1 MLSMFPTF
9 LNHRF
14 QRFSAT
20 EGLPQRPRARHVA
33 LRTVAR
39 FTLTSLTHVVAACAV
54 AVVAGAASSAF
65 AQGAPNGATSAVA
78 GNARVGAWA
87 TAPQAVAQHP
97 AAPSFNRAPAAGG
110 RTVRQIIFPTLSGNE
125 ARVRFSNTFG
135 TQPLVIERAT
145 LAVSARG
152 AGIDAASLRRLTF
165 GGQPVARIA
174 PGASLE
180 SDPVPFAVR
189 AGTPLAISLFTRES
203 KTPTTWHKIAQ
214 QTAFLSGA
222 GDFVDD
228 AQASA
233 FPTRFTNTLWL
244 AGLSVTPDMP
254 SHAIVAIG
262 DSITDGMRS
271 TLGAN
276 RRWPDG
282 LARRLAAAGRRDVA
296 VLNLGISGNRL
307 LHDSACYGER
317 LVARFHRDALEQ
329 PGVKTVVVQI
339 GINDINFGYVPP
351 HAGLDCDVPHVIVT
365 APEMIAGY
373 QSLIAAAHAR
383 NVRILGTTIPPGK
396 LPPERE
402 VVREAV
408 NRWVRS
414 SVGNGGFD
422 GVIDFD
428 AALRDPSQPTRML
441 PRLDSGDGTHPS
453 DAGYAA
459 MAEAVPLPLVLGT
472 GK

>member
-1 MLSMFPTF
+1 MRRTL
-9 LNHRF
+9 
-14 QRFSAT
+14 
-20 EGLPQRPRARHVA
+20 RASCASRA
-33 LRTVAR
+33 LRALR
-39 FTLTSLTHVVAACAV
+39 ATLSGACFALAIMGV
-54 AVVAGAASSAF
+54 PSSVL
-65 AQGAPNGATSAVA
+65 AQ
-78 GNARVGAWA
+78 NARVGAWA

-110 RTVRQIIFPTLSGNE
+110 RTVRQIVYPTLSGNDV
-125 ARVRFSNTFG
+125 RVRFSNAYG
-135 TQPLVIERAT
+135 TQPLMIERAS
-145 LAVSARG
+145 LAISSRG
-152 AGIDAASLRRLTF
+152 AAINADSVRLLTF
-165 GGQPVARIA
+165 GGQPTAKIA

-180 SDPVPFAVR
+180 SDPLPFAVR
-189 AGTPLAISLFTRES
+189 AGTPLAVSLFTRES
-203 KTPTTWHKIAQ
+203 QPPTTWHKIAQ
-214 QTAFLSGA
+214 QTAFLSGT
-222 GDFVDD
+222 GDFVDT
-228 AQASA
+228 AQASV

-244 AGLSVTPDMP
+244 AGLSVVPDTPAY
-254 SHAIVAIG
+254 AIVAIG

-271 TLGAN
+271 TLNAN

-282 LARRLAAAGRRDVA
+282 LARRLESAGRRDVA

-317 LVARFHRDALEQ
+317 LVARFRRDALEQ
-329 PGVKTVVVQI
+329 PGVRTVIVQI

-351 HAGLDCDVPHVIVT
+351 HGGLDCDVPHVIVT

-373 QSLIAAAHAR
+373 QALIAAARAR

-402 VVREAV
+402 AVREAV
-408 NRWVRS
+408 NQWVRT
-414 SVGNGGFD
+414 GGAFD

-428 AALRDPSQPTRML
+428 AALRDPAQPTRML

-459 MAEAVPLPLVLGT
+459 MADAVSLPLVLG
-472 GK
+472 GVR

>member
-1 MLSMFPTF
+1 MPPTLLNYRFP
-9 LNHRF
+9 
-14 QRFSAT
+14 AA
-20 EGLPQRPRARHVA
+20 EGLPRMHRA
-33 LRTVAR
+33 LRVVSSR
-39 FTLTSLTHVVAACAV
+39 TLKVAAAAIVTAAV
-54 AVVAGAASSAF
+54 GVASPAF
-65 AQGAPNGATSAVA
+65 AQSATGTATPSSVREARRVPDAPNPHS
-78 GNARVGAWA
+78 ARVGAWA

-97 AAPSFNRAPAAGG
+97 AAPSFNRAPAVGG
-110 RTVRQIIFPTLSGNE
+110 RTVRQIVFPTLSGNE
-125 ARVRFSNTFG
+125 VRVRFSNAYG
-135 TQPLVIERAT
+135 TQPLVIDRAS
-145 LAVSARG
+145 LAVSVRG
-152 AGIDAASLRRLTF
+152 AAIDAASLRELTF
-165 GGQPVARIA
+165 GTQPTARIA
-174 PGASLE
+174 PGASME
-180 SDPVPFAVR
+180 SDPLPFAVR

-222 GDFVDD
+222 GDFVGD
-228 AQASA
+228 AQAAS
-233 FPTRFTNTLWL
+233 FPSRFTNTLWL
-244 AGLSVTPDMP
+244 AGLSVVPDAP
-254 SHAIVAIG
+254 SQAIVAIG

-271 TLGAN
+271 TLNAN

-282 LARRLAAAGRRDVA
+282 LARRLESAGRRDVA

-307 LHDSACYGER
+307 LNDSACYGER
-317 LVARFHRDALEQ
+317 LVSRFRRDALEQ

-373 QSLIAAAHAR
+373 QSLIAAARAH
-383 NVRILGTTIPPGK
+383 NVRIIGTTIPPGK

-402 VVREAV
+402 AVRDAV
-408 NRWVRS
+408 NQWVRTA
-414 SVGNGGFD
+414 GAFD
-422 GVIDFD
+422 GVVDFD
-428 AALRDPSQPTRML
+428 AALRDPSQPSRML

-459 MAEAVPLPLVLGT
+459 MADAVSLPLVLGT

>member
-1 MLSMFPTF
+1 MLAYAVFMLPTLSTF
-9 LNHRF
+9 KNFWLPAAEGSSRV
-14 QRFSAT
+14 QRA
-20 EGLPQRPRARHVA
+20 LRVA
-33 LRTVAR
+33 LTVFAA
-39 FTLTSLTHVVAACAV
+39 TL
-54 AVVAGAASSAF
+54 AGVSSTAF
-65 AQGAPNGATSAVA
+65 AQGQGASNVQS
-78 GNARVGAWA
+78 ARVGAWA

-110 RTVRQIIFPTLSGNE
+110 RTVRQIVYPTLSGNDV
-125 ARVRFSNTFG
+125 RVRFSNAYG
-135 TQPLVIERAT
+135 TQPLIIERAS
-145 LAVSARG
+145 LAVSTRG
-152 AGIDAASLRRLTF
+152 ASIDAGTVRGLTF
-165 GGQPVARIA
+165 GGQPAARIA

-180 SDPVPFAVR
+180 SDPLPFAVR
-189 AGTPLAISLFTRES
+189 AGTPLAVSLFTQESS

-222 GDFVDD
+222 GDFVDN
-228 AQASA
+228 AQAAS

-244 AGLSVTPDMP
+244 AGLSVVPDAP

-271 TLGAN
+271 TLNAN

-282 LARRLAAAGRRDVA
+282 LVRRLDAAGRRDIA

-317 LVARFHRDALEQ
+317 LVARFRRDALEQ

-351 HAGLDCDVPHVIVT
+351 HGGLDCDVPHVIVT

-383 NVRILGTTIPPGK
+383 NVRIVGTTIPPGK

-402 VVREAV
+402 AVREAV
-408 NRWVRS
+408 NQWVRT
-414 SVGNGGFD
+414 GGAFD

-459 MAEAVPLPLVLGT
+459 MADAVSLPLILGSDAKT
-472 GK
+472 QPSGATR

>member
-1 MLSMFPTF
+1 M
-9 LNHRF
+9 HR
-14 QRFSAT
+14 T
-20 EGLPQRPRARHVA
+20 
-33 LRTVAR
+33 LRLVLRLVLCCTVN
-39 FTLTSLTHVVAACAV
+39 VAAVLAAATAAPPV
-54 AVVAGAASSAF
+54 AAQTLSNAPGGVSAPHPSSTA
-65 AQGAPNGATSAVA
+65 
-78 GNARVGAWA
+78 NARVGAWA

-97 AAPSFNRAPAAGG
+97 GAPSFNRAPAVGG
-110 RTVRQIIFPTLSGNE
+110 RTVRQIVFPTLSGNE
-125 ARVRFSNTFG
+125 VRVRFSNAYG
-135 TQPLVIERAT
+135 SQPLVIERAS
-145 LAVSARG
+145 LAVSLRG
-152 AGIDAASLRRLTF
+152 AAVDAASLRNLTF
-165 GGQPVARIA
+165 GAQPGARIA

-180 SDPVPFAVR
+180 SDPLPFAVR
-189 AGTPLAISLFTRES
+189 AGTPLAVSLFTRES

-214 QTAFLSGA
+214 QTAFLSAA
-222 GDFVDD
+222 GDFVDN
-228 AQASA
+228 AQAAS
-233 FPTRFTNTLWL
+233 FPSRFTNTLWL
-244 AGLSVTPDMP
+244 AGLSVVPEVP

-271 TLGAN
+271 TLNAN

-282 LARRLAAAGRRDVA
+282 LARRLESAGRRDVA

-307 LHDSACYGER
+307 LNDSPCYGER
-317 LVARFHRDALEQ
+317 LIARFRRDALEQ

-339 GINDINFGYVPP
+339 GINDINFGYVAP

-365 APEMIAGY
+365 VPEMIAGY
-373 QSLIAAAHAR
+373 QSLIAAARAR
-383 NVRILGTTIPPGK
+383 NVRIVGTTIPPGK

-402 VVREAV
+402 AVREAV
-408 NRWVRS
+408 NRWVRT
-414 SVGNGGFD
+414 GGAFD

-459 MAEAVPLPLVLGT
+459 MADAVPLPLVLGT

>member
-1 MLSMFPTF
+1 M
-9 LNHRF
+9 
-14 QRFSAT
+14 QRAI
-20 EGLPQRPRARHVA
+20 RVA
-33 LRTVAR
+33 LTVFAT
-39 FTLTSLTHVVAACAV
+39 TLAGVCAT
-54 AVVAGAASSAF
+54 AF
-65 AQGAPNGATSAVA
+65 AQSASNAP
-78 GNARVGAWA
+78 NARVGAWA

-110 RTVRQIIFPTLSGNE
+110 RTVRQIVYPTLSGNDV
-125 ARVRFSNTFG
+125 RVRFSNAYG
-135 TQPLVIERAT
+135 TQPLIIERAS
-145 LAVSARG
+145 LAVSTRG
-152 AGIDAASLRRLTF
+152 AAIDAGTVRGLTF
-165 GGQPVARIA
+165 GGQASARIA

-180 SDPVPFAVR
+180 SDPLPFTVR
-189 AGTPLAISLFTRES
+189 AGTPLAISLFTPASR
-203 KTPTTWHKIAQ
+203 TPTTWHKIAQ

-222 GDFVDD
+222 GDFVDN
-228 AQASA
+228 AQAAS
-233 FPTRFTNTLWL
+233 FPARFTNTLWL
-244 AGLSVTPDMP
+244 AGLSVVPDAP
-254 SHAIVAIG
+254 SHAVVAIG

-271 TLGAN
+271 TLNAN
-276 RRWPDG
+276 RRWPDA
-282 LARRLAAAGRRDVA
+282 LARRLEAAGRRDIA

-317 LVARFHRDALEQ
+317 LVTRFRRDALEQ
-329 PGVKTVVVQI
+329 PGVTTVVVQI
-339 GINDINFGYVPP
+339 GINDINFGYMPP
-351 HAGLDCDVPHVIVT
+351 HGGLDCDVPHVIVS

-402 VVREAV
+402 AVREAV
-408 NRWVRS
+408 NQWVRTS
-414 SVGNGGFD
+414 GAFD

-459 MAEAVPLPLVLGT
+459 MADAVSLPLILGSGAKT
-472 GK
+472 QSSGAAR

>member
-1 MLSMFPTF
+1 M
-9 LNHRF
+9 HRAS
-14 QRFSAT
+14 RAVLHT
-20 EGLPQRPRARHVA
+20 VLRVALPRA
-33 LRTVAR
+33 LIT
-39 FTLTSLTHVVAACAV
+39 AAAIGV
-54 AVVAGAASSAF
+54 GGAALPAF
-65 AQGAPNGATSAVA
+65 AQSGSNPASPSG
-78 GNARVGAWA
+78 ARVGAWA

-97 AAPSFNRAPAAGG
+97 GAPSFNRAPAAGG
-110 RTVRQIIFPTLSGNE
+110 RTVRQIVFPTLSGNDV
-125 ARVRFSNTFG
+125 RVRFSNAYG
-135 TQPLVIERAT
+135 TQPLVIEHAS
-145 LAVSARG
+145 LAVSVRG
-152 AGIDAASLRRLTF
+152 AAVDAASLRSLTF
-165 GGQPVARIA
+165 GGRPVTRIA

-180 SDPVPFAVR
+180 SDPLSFPVR
-189 AGTPLAISLFTRES
+189 AGTPLAVSLFTRES

-222 GDFVDD
+222 GDFVDS

-233 FPTRFTNTLWL
+233 FVSRFTNTLWL
-244 AGLSVTPDMP
+244 AGLSVVPDAP
-254 SHAIVAIG
+254 SHAIVTIG

-271 TLGAN
+271 TINAN
-276 RRWPDG
+276 RRWPDV
-282 LARRLAAAGRRDVA
+282 LARRIESAGRRDVA
-296 VLNLGISGNRL
+296 VLNLGVSGNRL

-373 QSLIAAAHAR
+373 QSLIAAARAR

-402 VVREAV
+402 AVREAV
-408 NRWVRS
+408 NQWVRTS
-414 SVGNGGFD
+414 GAFD

-428 AALRDPSQPTRML
+428 AALRDPTQPTRML

-459 MAEAVPLPLVLGT
+459 MADAVPLALVLGS

>member
-1 MLSMFPTF
+1 MLPTS

-14 QRFSAT
+14 SAA
-20 EGLPQRPRARHVA
+20 EGLPRGRRVLRVA
-33 LRTVAR
+33 LRFAR
-39 FTLTSLTHVVAACAV
+39 GATAAAAV
-54 AVVAGAASSAF
+54 AVAAGGASSSF
-65 AQGAPNGATSAVA
+65 AQNAPVT
-78 GNARVGAWA
+78 RVGAWA

-97 AAPSFNRAPAAGG
+97 SAPSFNRAPAVGG
-110 RTVRQIIFPTLSGNE
+110 RTVRQIIYPTLSGNDV
-125 ARVRFSNTFG
+125 RVRFSNAYG
-135 TQPLVIERAT
+135 TQPLVIDRAS
-145 LAVSARG
+145 LATAARG
-152 AGIDAASLRRLTF
+152 AAIDAASVRALTF
-165 GGQPVARIA
+165 GGQPAARIA

-180 SDPVPFAVR
+180 SDPLPFPVR
-189 AGTPLAISLFTRES
+189 AGTPLAVSLFTRES
-203 KTPTTWHKIAQ
+203 GAPTTWHKIAQ
-214 QTAFLSGA
+214 QTAFLSGP
-222 GDFVDD
+222 GDVVDD
-228 AQASA
+228 AQASS
-233 FPTRFTNTLWL
+233 FPKRFTNTLWL
-244 AGLSVTPDMP
+244 AGLSVVPDTP
-254 SHAIVAIG
+254 SHAIVTIG

-271 TLGAN
+271 TLNAN
-276 RRWPDG
+276 RRWPDV
-282 LARRLAAAGRRDVA
+282 LARRLESAGRRDIA

-317 LVARFHRDALEQ
+317 LVARFRRDALEQ

-351 HAGLDCDVPHVIVT
+351 HAGLDCDVPHVIVN

-402 VVREAV
+402 AVREAV
-408 NRWVRS
+408 NRWVRT
-414 SVGNGGFD
+414 GGAFD

-459 MAEAVPLPLVLGT
+459 MADAVPLPLLLGS

>member
-1 MLSMFPTF
+1 MLAYAVFMLPTLSTF
-9 LNHRF
+9 KNFWLPAAEGSSRV
-14 QRFSAT
+14 QRA
-20 EGLPQRPRARHVA
+20 LRVA
-33 LRTVAR
+33 LTVFAA
-39 FTLTSLTHVVAACAV
+39 TL
-54 AVVAGAASSAF
+54 AGVSSTAF
-65 AQGAPNGATSAVA
+65 AQGQGALNVQ
-78 GNARVGAWA
+78 NARVGAWA

-110 RTVRQIIFPTLSGNE
+110 RTVRQIVYPTLSGNDV
-125 ARVRFSNTFG
+125 RVRFSNAYG
-135 TQPLVIERAT
+135 TQPLIIERAS
-145 LAVSARG
+145 LAVSTRG
-152 AGIDAASLRRLTF
+152 ASIDAGTVRGLTF
-165 GGQPVARIA
+165 GGQPAARIA

-180 SDPVPFAVR
+180 SDPLPFAVR
-189 AGTPLAISLFTRES
+189 AGTPLAVSLFTQESS

-222 GDFVDD
+222 GDFVDN
-228 AQASA
+228 AQAAS

-244 AGLSVTPDMP
+244 AGLSVVPDAP

-271 TLGAN
+271 TLNAN

-282 LARRLAAAGRRDVA
+282 LVRRLDAAGRRDIA

-317 LVARFHRDALEQ
+317 LVARFRRDALEQ
-329 PGVKTVVVQI
+329 PGVKTVVVQV

-351 HAGLDCDVPHVIVT
+351 HGGLDCDVPHVIVT

-383 NVRILGTTIPPGK
+383 NVRIVGTTIPPGK

-402 VVREAV
+402 AVREAV
-408 NRWVRS
+408 NQWVRT
-414 SVGNGGFD
+414 GGAFD

-459 MAEAVPLPLVLGT
+459 MADAVSLPLILGSGAKT
-472 GK
+472 QPSGATR

>member
-1 MLSMFPTF
+1 MC
-9 LNHRF
+9 
-14 QRFSAT
+14 AT
-20 EGLPQRPRARHVA
+20 
-33 LRTVAR
+33 
-39 FTLTSLTHVVAACAV
+39 
-54 AVVAGAASSAF
+54 AF
-65 AQGAPNGATSAVA
+65 AQSASNAP
-78 GNARVGAWA
+78 NARVGAWA

-110 RTVRQIIFPTLSGNE
+110 RTVRQIVYPTLSGNDV
-125 ARVRFSNTFG
+125 RVRFSNAYG
-135 TQPLVIERAT
+135 TQPLIIERAS
-145 LAVSARG
+145 LAVSTRG
-152 AGIDAASLRRLTF
+152 AAIDAGTVRGLTF
-165 GGQPVARIA
+165 GGQASARIA

-180 SDPVPFAVR
+180 SDPLPFTVR
-189 AGTPLAISLFTRES
+189 AGTPLAISLFTPASR
-203 KTPTTWHKIAQ
+203 TPTTWHKIAQ

-222 GDFVDD
+222 GDFVDN
-228 AQASA
+228 AQAAS
-233 FPTRFTNTLWL
+233 FPARFTNTLWL
-244 AGLSVTPDMP
+244 AGLSVVPDAP
-254 SHAIVAIG
+254 SHAVVAIG

-271 TLGAN
+271 TLNAN
-276 RRWPDG
+276 RRWPDA
-282 LARRLAAAGRRDVA
+282 LARRLEAAGRRDIA

-317 LVARFHRDALEQ
+317 LVTRFRRDALEQ
-329 PGVKTVVVQI
+329 PGVTTVVVQI
-339 GINDINFGYVPP
+339 GINDINFGYMPP
-351 HAGLDCDVPHVIVT
+351 HGGLDCDVPHVIVS

-402 VVREAV
+402 AVREAV
-408 NRWVRS
+408 NQWVRTS
-414 SVGNGGFD
+414 GAFD

-459 MAEAVPLPLVLGT
+459 MADAVSLPLILGSGAKT
-472 GK
+472 QSSGAAR

>member
-1 MLSMFPTF
+1 MLAYAVFMLPTLSTFTNDWFPAAEGSPRT
-9 LNHRF
+9 
-14 QRFSAT
+14 QRA
-20 EGLPQRPRARHVA
+20 LRVA
-33 LRTVAR
+33 LTVFAT
-39 FTLTSLTHVVAACAV
+39 TL
-54 AVVAGAASSAF
+54 AGMSSTAL
-65 AQGAPNGATSAVA
+65 AQGQGASNAP
-78 GNARVGAWA
+78 NARVGAWA

-110 RTVRQIIFPTLSGNE
+110 RTVRQIVYPTLSGNDV
-125 ARVRFSNTFG
+125 RVRFSNAYG
-135 TQPLVIERAT
+135 TQPLLIERAT
-145 LAVSARG
+145 LAVSTRG
-152 AGIDAASLRRLTF
+152 AAIDAGTVRGLTF
-165 GGQPVARIA
+165 GGQPAARIA

-180 SDPVPFAVR
+180 SDPLPFAVR
-189 AGTPLAISLFTRES
+189 AGTPLAVSLFTQES

-222 GDFVDD
+222 GDFVDN
-228 AQASA
+228 AQAAS

-244 AGLSVTPDMP
+244 AGLSVVPDVP

-271 TLGAN
+271 TLNAN

-282 LARRLAAAGRRDVA
+282 LARRLDAAGRRDIA

-317 LVARFHRDALEQ
+317 LVARFRRDALEQ

-351 HAGLDCDVPHVIVT
+351 HGGLDCDVPHVIVS

-402 VVREAV
+402 AVREAV
-408 NRWVRS
+408 NQWVRT
-414 SVGNGGFD
+414 GGAFD

-459 MAEAVPLPLVLGT
+459 MADAVSLPLILGS
-472 GK
+472 GAKAQSSGAAR